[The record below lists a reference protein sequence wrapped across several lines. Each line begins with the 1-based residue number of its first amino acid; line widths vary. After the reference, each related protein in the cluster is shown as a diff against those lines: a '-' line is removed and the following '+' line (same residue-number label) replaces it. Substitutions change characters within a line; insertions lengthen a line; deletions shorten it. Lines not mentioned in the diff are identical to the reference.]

1 MRPHAQATIEAVCS
15 IAATE
20 LKGITLTQ
28 LRDLWT
34 KIESLADVDG
44 YLPGWTCPP
53 VRMGHVLPGWTC
65 DKDTVNLYDVVKY
78 LVKPETAA
86 RKCSYVELVAP
97 PGPKAQAPR
106 WFVSHWWGEPVQ
118 DFIKAVEYHARQRFA
133 PRGEFKYAKKPEHEI
148 VGEPA
153 DADAT
158 YWVCA

>member
-1 MRPHAQATIEAVCS
+1 MRPHAQASIEDACS

-20 LKGITLTQ
+20 LRGITLTQ

-34 KIESLADVDG
+34 KIAGLADEDG
-44 YLPGWTCPP
+44 YLQGWKKRNGNTW
-53 VRMGHVLPGWTC
+53 H
-65 DKDTVNLYDVVKY
+65 KDTVSLYPVVKY
-78 LVKPETAA
+78 LVKPETLE

-97 PGPKAQAPR
+97 PGTKAQAPR

-133 PRGEFKYAKKPEHEI
+133 PRGQYKDCGTYRKKPEHEI

>member
-1 MRPHAQATIEAVCS
+1 MRPHAQASIEAVCS

-20 LKGITLTQ
+20 LRGITLTQ

-34 KIESLADVDG
+34 KIAGRADEGG
-44 YLPGWTCPP
+44 YLQGWKERNGNTC
-53 VRMGHVLPGWTC
+53 H
-65 DKDTVNLYDVVKY
+65 KDTVSLYSVVKY
-78 LVKPETAA
+78 LVKPETLE

-97 PGPKAQAPR
+97 PGTEAQTPR
-106 WFVSHWWGEPVQ
+106 WFVSHWWGEPVK

-133 PRGEFKYAKKPEHEI
+133 PRGELKSKYYGTYAKKPEHEI